1 MKSKIYYKR
10 VKIFKSS
17 LNVKGKEDNKLQ
29 SMNHLKSSQIMMKYL
44 SNKVEGITSI
54 YSKTMHQ

>member
-10 VKIFKSS
+10 VKIFKSN